1 MNKYLSD
8 KLRVISFISMILVV
22 FVHSYH
28 LKLQLGEEVFRLDA
42 GFNVFIQFFLSEG
55 IARVAVPIFF
65 IISGYLFFLNFKGT
79 KSEFILKYK
88 KRAKSLLVP
97 FLFWSILGLIV
108 HLILHLSPIFENYRL
123 DADYS
128 FIGVLDL
135 IFINPVPA
143 QLWFLRDLIALI
155 AFSPLIYRLI
165 KHLRLIPIILVFIIW
180 IVFLRFS
187 NKFYSIES
195 ILFFFLGAYLA
206 LHKSEYLTRRLTKK
220 YNLIFL
226 LLWVLIVFVKTT
238 LLFQNIKS
246 AVPYYL
252 LHRIS
257 ILVGI
262 PAIWTLYDVVM
273 NNKESVNKTLLTLS
287 SFSFF
292 IYLFHMPL
300 LKYLQKGL
308 FYIVGKNEIVSIV
321 SYFVLPII
329 MITVSILLGGLL
341 KKYTPKFYGL
351 ITGGR

>member
-187 NKFYSIES
+187 NKF
-195 ILFFFLGAYLA
+195 
-206 LHKSEYLTRRLTKK
+206 
-220 YNLIFL
+220 
-226 LLWVLIVFVKTT
+226 
-238 LLFQNIKS
+238 
-246 AVPYYL
+246 
-252 LHRIS
+252 
-257 ILVGI
+257 
-262 PAIWTLYDVVM
+262 
-273 NNKESVNKTLLTLS
+273 
-287 SFSFF
+287 
-292 IYLFHMPL
+292 
-300 LKYLQKGL
+300 
-308 FYIVGKNEIVSIV
+308 
-321 SYFVLPII
+321 
-329 MITVSILLGGLL
+329 
-341 KKYTPKFYGL
+341 
-351 ITGGR
+351 